1 MPAKQVLN
9 HYKHLY
15 QVENSF
21 RTFKN
26 FLETQPIFHW
36 NDEWIKG
43 RMCLCYI
50 AYSMFNQIQIVL
62 EAKKQTLSENQ
73 ISKALD
79 HLQVSLIKRVKEE
92 FYFRVEEDE
101 NVDNISKALNI
112 KQLPEMIH
120 KSQIINYL

>member
-1 MPAKQVLN
+1 
-9 HYKHLY
+9 
-15 QVENSF
+15 
-21 RTFKN
+21 
-26 FLETQPIFHW
+26 
-36 NDEWIKG
+36 
-43 RMCLCYI
+43 
-50 AYSMFNQIQIVL
+50 MFNQIQIVL

-101 NVDNISKALNI
+101 NIDNISKALNI